1 MAVLIV
7 TVWHTVYSRQW
18 SYPFNKLSKNQHET
32 NKFDVSCNIFTFHV
46 CKQNGILSS
55 WIFFPTPFPST
66 YCLVQ
71 FCDKKY
77 CSVIVLPTKA
87 EVGSTSRN
95 EKSFYA
101 VLSSK
106 WNCFL
111 DVDCLGSRLRD
122 QTPQLDIADGT

>member
-1 MAVLIV
+1 MDYVGVEGDYNVMVI
-7 TVWHTVYSRQW
+7 
-18 SYPFNKLSKNQHET
+18 
-32 NKFDVSCNIFTFHV
+32 D
-46 CKQNGILSS
+46 ILGPNLEAL
-55 WIFFPTPFPST
+55 F
-66 YCLVQ
+66 Q

-87 EVGSTSRN
+87 EVGSTWWN
-95 EKSFYA
+95 EKLFYA